1 MRRRRWPGACRCPG
15 AGGSDRRAHRYKKRD
30 LPRSDLNRQPAVPDC
45 RARRRGADYRAGG
58 LAPRA
63 FTCSRQR
70 TARDRP
76 GNRPAAAG
84 QERYCRRRLKAR
96 GSFRQ
101 GKARRD
107 RWRDTGRHTASL
119 VDGDISSFSLASWW
133 FQVACANWLAGSAGI
148 RSARSCLL
156 VGPLKSTVPRLSV
169 VIHAVKML
177 PAQGRQPVAAPQ
189 AGSIFSS
196 RPGRIAAPPGRSCK
210 RFPVGRGAQ
219 ILRGN
224 RPGNRAVHIRI

>member
-1 MRRRRWPGACRCPG
+1 LQIVAFPCDPGRGSALPGMRRRRWPGACRCPG

-45 RARRRGADYRAGG
+45 RVRRRGADYRAGG

-101 GKARRD
+101 GKTRRD

-119 VDGDISSFSLASWW
+119 VDGDISSFSLAFGGFKSHV
-133 FQVACANWLAGSAGI
+133 QIGLQALPESGPPVPACSL
-148 RSARSCLL
+148 
-156 VGPLKSTVPRLSV
+156 GPLK
-169 VIHAVKML
+169 A
-177 PAQGRQPVAAPQ
+177 
-189 AGSIFSS
+189 
-196 RPGRIAAPPGRSCK
+196 
-210 RFPVGRGAQ
+210 RF
-219 ILRGN
+219 
-224 RPGNRAVHIRI
+224 RACLW